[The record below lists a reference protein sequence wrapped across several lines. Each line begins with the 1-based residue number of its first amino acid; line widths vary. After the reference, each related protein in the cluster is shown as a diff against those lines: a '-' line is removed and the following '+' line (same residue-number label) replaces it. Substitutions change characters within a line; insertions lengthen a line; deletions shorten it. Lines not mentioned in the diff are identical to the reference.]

1 MKEITFC
8 IIFTI
13 FIGTSFKL
21 FSQEKKV
28 IPTIKVL
35 ASNKKKQVKL
45 RWAPDTPIIWQKLNK
60 EGYLI
65 ERITVKKEG
74 KLMPPSYDKKIL
86 DTIKPKA
93 LEEWKT
99 VADNNN
105 YAAMVA
111 QLLYGTIDTKPTT
124 SAIESMFTIK
134 KDLDNRFSF
143 VLLAADMDFET
154 ANLAGLGYIDTTV
167 EPKTE
172 YLYRIKNVDPNVNVK
187 TGLKLIHTEKEEVLP
202 PPIDLYALPEDKK
215 ITLSWDKEIYK
226 SIYTAYT
233 VEKSED
239 SLHFKEVN
247 GGLPFVSFSQDE
259 TSNKQFFYVDSI
271 TVNYKPY
278 YYRVIGISAFG
289 EKSLPSKIVSVKGVE
304 KLTAIPKITSDS
316 LQSSGDLILNWR
328 FNREAEKQIKSF
340 TIDWAPKAEGP
351 YVTIKKN
358 VPNFNRS
365 TIIDKIEASNY
376 YKVNAI
382 GLSNQKTTSLMHF
395 VQQVDSVPPI
405 APTGLEASIDS
416 LGIVKLSWQANEE
429 KDIRGYIVRRANLRK
444 EKTIPT
450 STDIIKATTFI
461 DTIQVKSLNASVF
474 YQVVALDNKYNV
486 SKLSKT
492 LEVKKPDIV
501 PPVPPI
507 FETYKVTANGVF
519 LQWINSSSKD
529 VVAHNLYRKELTTNQ
544 DQDEWK
550 IIFETDS
557 ITAYTDKN
565 IKAGLKYKYAIFAI
579 DANKL
584 QSEPTTPLTIT
595 ANMVTAG
602 SIIKGFDAYADREE
616 KRITISWRKI
626 PDTVKEVLVY
636 RSKNE
641 GLPMLWRQVPPN
653 TNQLVDARINPD
665 NTYTYTLKTIFAEGT
680 IPQTKSIEVTY

>member
-1 MKEITFC
+1 MKQVTFY
-8 IIFTI
+8 ILFAI
-13 FIGTSFKL
+13 FIGTSHKL
-21 FSQEKKV
+21 FSQEEEV

-35 ASNKKKQVKL
+35 AHNKKTQVNL
-45 RWAPDTPIIWQKLNK
+45 RWAPDTPAIWQKLNK
-60 EGYLI
+60 KGYLI
-65 ERITVKKEG
+65 ERVTVKKEG
-74 KLMPPSYDKKIL
+74 KLMPPSYNKKIL
-86 DTIKPKA
+86 DTIKPKP
-93 LEEWKT
+93 LEDWEII
-99 VADNNN
+99 ADNNN

-111 QLLYGTIDTKPTT
+111 QLLYGTIGAKPAT
-124 SAIESMFTIK
+124 SAIESMFNIK

-172 YLYRIKNVDPNVNVK
+172 YLYRIKNVDPNINVE

-202 PPIDLYALPEDKK
+202 PPIDLYASPEDKK
-215 ITLSWDKEIYK
+215 ITLSWDKEVYK
-226 SIYTAYT
+226 SIYTAYAI
-233 VEKSED
+233 EKSED

-271 TVNYKPY
+271 TVNYKSY

-289 EKSLPSKIVSVKGVE
+289 EKSLPSKIISVKGVE
-304 KLTAIPKITSDS
+304 KLTALPKITSDS
-316 LQSSGDLILNWR
+316 IQSSGDVILNWR
-328 FNREAEKQIKSF
+328 FDKEAEKQIKSF

-351 YVTIKKN
+351 YVTIKKD

-365 TIIDKIEASNY
+365 SIIDKVEASNY

-382 GLSNQKTTSLMHF
+382 GLSHQKTTSLMHF
-395 VQQVDSVPPI
+395 VQPVDSVAPI
-405 APTGLEASIDS
+405 APVGLKATIDS

-450 STDIIKATTFI
+450 NTDIIIKTTFI
-461 DTIQVKSLNASVF
+461 DTIQVKSLNSSVF
-474 YQVVALDNKYNV
+474 YQVVALDKRYNI
-486 SKLSKT
+486 SKLSEK

-501 PPVPPI
+501 LPVPPI
-507 FETYKVTANGVF
+507 FEAYKVTADGVS
-519 LQWINSSSKD
+519 LQWINSSSAD
-529 VVAHNLYRKELTTNQ
+529 VVAHSLYRKELTTNHG
-544 DQDEWK
+544 QDEWQ

-557 ITAYTDKN
+557 ITTYIDKN
-565 IKAGLKYKYAIFAI
+565 IKAGSKYRYTIFAI
-579 DANKL
+579 DDNQL

-595 ANMVTAG
+595 ANMIAKS

-616 KRITISWRKI
+616 KRITISWRKM
-626 PDTVKEVLVY
+626 PDAVAEVLVY
-636 RSKNE
+636 RSKNQE
-641 GLPMLWRQVPPN
+641 VPMLWRQVPPS
-653 TNQLVDARINPD
+653 TNQLVDTRINPD
-665 NTYTYTLKTIFAEGT
+665 NTYTYTLKTIFAQGT
-680 IPQTKSIEVTY
+680 VPQTKSIEVTY